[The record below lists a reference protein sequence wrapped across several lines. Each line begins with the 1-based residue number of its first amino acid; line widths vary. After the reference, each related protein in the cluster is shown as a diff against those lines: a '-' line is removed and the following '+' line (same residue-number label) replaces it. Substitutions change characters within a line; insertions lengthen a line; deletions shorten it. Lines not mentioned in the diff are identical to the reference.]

1 MKGIDSIFL
10 TPFLSLD
17 CPAPRMPAQL
27 KGFDGVLP
35 LTPFLRKGDEKMQQR
50 EKGKL
55 AVELNGRPMRGR
67 PSTAGRRS
75 RPRRARGPAL
85 WPSVER
91 LVPLVNEPGSIASD
105 ALLPASG
112 PPATLCLGLGRG
124 PPVWPMLYIYIYHVI
139 YIYIYIYT
147 YPRGPPVWP
156 TGRRV
161 RPMPSGP
168 PPARP
173 QCLLSGPLAQEDI
186 ELLAVCFRIFHH
198 ARAGPLSGPLARLW
212 PARNACT
219 LARWPKKL

>member
-1 MKGIDSIFL
+1 MKGVDSIFL
-10 TPFLSLD
+10 TPFLSLH

-27 KGFDGVLP
+27 EGIDGGLP
-35 LTPFLRKGDEKMQQR
+35 LTPFLRKGDEKIQQR

-124 PPVWPMLYIYIYHVI
+124 PPVWP
-139 YIYIYIYT
+139 
-147 YPRGPPVWP
+147 

-161 RPMPSGP
+161 RPVPSGP

-173 QCLLSGPLAQEDI
+173 QCLLSGPLAQEAM
-186 ELLAVCFRIFHH
+186 ELFVSVSFITHGRARSLALWPASGPPAMPALRP
-198 ARAGPLSGPLARLW
+198 ARAADPRPRVKRHVAVTRPLAR
-212 PARNACT
+212 P
-219 LARWPKKL
+219 